1 MFVVPA
7 LCGGEGGVVLHSDV
21 EDVGGV
27 AGDAAH
33 EAGGRGHG
41 YEGREGGLGC
51 AGLEDFFQ
59 FFVDAEAGGAVCEL
73 AEQGGGE
80 LSVIACQLGRRIVC
94 D

>member
-1 MFVVPA
+1 
-7 LCGGEGGVVLHSDV
+7 
-21 EDVGGV
+21 
-27 AGDAAH
+27 
-33 EAGGRGHG
+33 
-41 YEGREGGLGC
+41 LGC